1 MSGTLPGMSDPALS
15 IVVLQWN
22 RHDLTRKCV
31 DSIRDHTSVDH
42 ELIIVDNGS
51 EPESARYASTAADV
65 SVSLGEN
72 LGFARG
78 MNAGLGAAT
87 ADTVAFVNND
97 TIFPSGWAERM
108 VTLAHAE
115 NAGIVAPAVTS
126 AGNTSSVRTTPG
138 TGTRNARPFIDLP
151 SAVVYAV
158 ATEFIRGLGG
168 WQTDYPTA
176 SSEDLDLLFATWSTG
191 RDVIIDDTVL
201 VDHLGS
207 ATADTLKGK
216 GRLWRQNRQI
226 LVENWRDMDEGSFR
240 SRYGWDGPV
249 SAWRLEEARV
259 AAYWMGRFFDA
270 ADAQAMQTA
279 RQTAVDES
287 TTAPKRRRFGKRSS

>member
-1 MSGTLPGMSDPALS
+1 MSGTLRGMSHPALS

-51 EPESARYASTAADV
+51 DPDSARYADAAADV
-65 SVSLGEN
+65 CVLLKEN
-72 LGFARG
+72 VGFARG
-78 MNAGLGAAT
+78 MNAGLEVAR

-97 TIFPSGWAERM
+97 TEFPSGWAERM
-108 VTLAHAE
+108 TALAHTE
-115 NAGIVAPAVTS
+115 NVGIVAPAVTS
-126 AGNTSSVRTTPG
+126 AGNASSVRASPG
-138 TGTRNARPFIDLP
+138 DRIRNARPFIDLP
-151 SAVVYAV
+151 SAVVYGM
-158 ATEFIRGLGG
+158 ATDFIRRLGG

-176 SSEDLDLLFATWSTG
+176 SSEDLDLLFATWCTG
-191 RDVIIDDTVL
+191 REVIIDDMVL

-216 GRLWRQNRQI
+216 GRLWRQNRQV
-226 LVENWRDMDEGSFR
+226 LVQNWRDMDEDSFR
-240 SRYGWDGPV
+240 SRYRWDGPV
-249 SAWRLEEARV
+249 SASRLEEARI

-270 ADAQAMQTA
+270 ADAQATQVA
-279 RQTAVDES
+279 PHADVDES
-287 TTAPKRRRFGKRSS
+287 GSAPKRRRFGKRSS